1 VGVFSCPHY
10 DVVALQRSQ
19 GREEITSIERNETVS
34 TVTIEADT
42 VSVEPALM
50 PVRKQGFWARIG
62 QGLKNWGRKL
72 KSAVKKVGGF
82 FARAFRAVKD
92 KIVAAAKWVW
102 RTPPVQ
108 WVVTKVT
115 TVAKW
120 VWHTPVGKW
129 AAAGVGAFF
138 FAPNVIGIV
147 AVAGIAALV
156 IAPILLWRSMT
167 PEERQQIIIHASPV
181 DETVFDEEPTA
192 DETINERYTYL
203 DGLLTRASDDA
214 DSGAYSELT
223 ARMFVLDVR
232 GGLNTKLKKTATASD
247 IHRECRRNAE
257 KQLVSNIPGFRW
269 DWNRMWAATQS
280 EDARLKQVAKLKAE
294 QANMA
299 VA

>member
-1 VGVFSCPHY
+1 M
-10 DVVALQRSQ
+10 
-19 GREEITSIERNETVS
+19 S

-42 VSVEPALM
+42 VSVEPVRL

-62 QGLKNWGRKL
+62 QRLQSWGRKL
-72 KSAVKKVGGF
+72 KTAVKKVGGF

-102 RTPPVQ
+102 ETPAVQ
-108 WVVTKVT
+108 WVASKVT

-138 FAPNVIGIV
+138 FAPNVIGLV
-147 AVAGIAALV
+147 VVAGIAALV
-156 IAPILLWRSMT
+156 VGPLLFWRSMT
-167 PEERQQIIIHASPV
+167 PEERQQVIYRTAPV
-181 DETVFDEEPTA
+181 DETTFNEEPTA
-192 DETINERYTYL
+192 DESISDRYAYL

-214 DSGAYSELT
+214 DASAFSEVT

-232 GGLNTKLKKTATASD
+232 SGQNTKLKKTASVSD

-257 KQLVSNIPGFRW
+257 QQLVSDIPGFKW
-269 DWNRMWAATQS
+269 DWNRIWAATRS
-280 EDARLKQVAKLKAE
+280 EDARLKQVAKLKAD
-294 QANMA
+294 QANLA
-299 VA
+299 VV